1 VNISRFQHEP
11 MPRFTQIVYVFG
23 NPQFIA
29 ESVFWESEG
38 GVSQNHPAVRLTESP
53 VIYYHLSPTN
63 PTFFETRRNVISSF
77 G

>member
-38 GVSQNHPAVRLTESP
+38 GVSQNHPILLANSNQWYFNNLVKNLVIKRL
-53 VIYYHLSPTN
+53 IGAPTA
-63 PTFFETRRNVISSF
+63 
-77 G
+77 

>member
-29 ESVFWESEG
+29 ESVLWESEG
-38 GVSQNHPAVRLTESP
+38 GVSKTQPILLGYAQNTHKKLQREQEVDTS
-53 VIYYHLSPTN
+53 
-63 PTFFETRRNVISSF
+63 
-77 G
+77 